1 MDFNS
6 KPSNVM
12 HIDLNSC
19 FATVEQQ
26 ANPFLRGKPIAVAA
40 YDSPR
45 GCILAPSVEAKKLG
59 IKVGMRVFEGRAIY
73 PKLIVKTPDPDK
85 YRDIHKRLHGLLADY
100 TDEITP
106 KSIDE
111 FVLDLTGRDLWE
123 IAREIKTRIKKEIGD
138 YLTVSVGIAP
148 NRFLAKTAAGLHKP
162 DGLDEINV
170 SNFLEIYSK
179 LKLTDLCGIKAGNAG
194 RLNSWGIFTVMDFF
208 NASATTLQRAFRSVV
223 GRDWYLRLH
232 GYEADLPVGRQVIR
246 SSFGNSFAL
255 PKPLSTPEELAPILA
270 KLVEKTGFR
279 MRQAGFLAR
288 GVHVGVLFKDH
299 SYWHHGMVVS
309 PVFDSRDIFKI
320 AFKILS
326 SCPKRDPVHILSE
339 SCFNLEEIS
348 NRQLEMF
355 SGRKEELVL
364 AMDKINAR
372 WGSFTIAP
380 GLMLGTENFVL
391 DRIAFGGIK
400 V

>member
-1 MDFNS
+1 
-6 KPSNVM
+6 M

-19 FATVEQQ
+19 FASIEQQ

-40 YDSPR
+40 YDSPG
-45 GCILAPSVEAKKLG
+45 GCILAPSVEAKRLG

-73 PKLIVKTPDPDK
+73 PKLIIKSPDPDK
-85 YRDIHKRLHGLLADY
+85 YRAVHWQFQKLLSDY
-100 TDEITP
+100 GDPTP

-111 FVLDLTGRDLWE
+111 FVIELDNPQKF
-123 IAREIKTRIKKEIGD
+123 APEIKTRIKKEIGD
-138 YLTVSVGIAP
+138 YLTVSIGIAP

-162 DGLDEINV
+162 DGLDEINI

-179 LKLTDLCGIKAGNAG
+179 LKLMDLCGIKQGNAG
-194 RLNSWGIFTVMDFF
+194 RLNSWGIFTVIDFF
-208 NASATTLQRAFRSVV
+208 NASTPTLQGAFRSIV

-232 GYEADLPVGRQVIR
+232 GYEADDVVFDR

-255 PKPLSTPEELAPILA
+255 PKPLSTPKELAPILV

-299 SYWHHGMVVS
+299 SYWHHGMWVP
-309 PVFDSRDIFKI
+309 PVFDSRDIFQI

-326 SCPKRDPVHILSE
+326 SCPKLTAVHILSE
-339 SCFNLEEIS
+339 SCFNLEKIA

-355 SGRKEELVL
+355 SGKKEELVL
-364 AMDKINAR
+364 AMDKINQR
-372 WGSFTIAP
+372 WGSFTIMP
-380 GLMLGTENFVL
+380 GLMLGTENLVL